1 MSINRLKY
9 YITNETNP
17 YMNLAVEEYLLHNV
31 TNDECIMYLW
41 QNEKTV
47 VIGRNQNP
55 WKECRIK
62 ELNEAGGRLVR
73 RLSGGGAV
81 YHDMGNLNFTFLL
94 TKDNYNVDKQ
104 LEIIIKAINDLGI
117 HAVKSGRNDIAVE
130 GRKFSGN
137 AFYSVGNQCY
147 HHGTVLVD
155 ADISSLSKYLNVSKT
170 KLKSKGVSSVV
181 SRVANLMEF
190 RQDITVEMLKDRLI
204 TAFGEAY
211 NLEPTKMDMAL
222 LPHEKIKHI
231 SEKFSSWDWNY
242 GRKIEFSDSFE
253 GRFDWGDIELQL
265 IVEGGIIKDCRA
277 YSDSLDTELFGEL
290 PKYLKRSIFTA
301 EAMEEALRNIK
312 TKNYKKQIIEDIVSL
327 IHEGF

>member
-94 TKDNYNVDKQ
+94 TKDNYT
-104 LEIIIKAINDLGI
+104 
-117 HAVKSGRNDIAVE
+117 S
-130 GRKFSGN
+130 
-137 AFYSVGNQCY
+137 
-147 HHGTVLVD
+147 
-155 ADISSLSKYLNVSKT
+155 ISSW
-170 KLKSKGVSSVV
+170 
-181 SRVANLMEF
+181 R
-190 RQDITVEMLKDRLI
+190 
-204 TAFGEAY
+204 
-211 NLEPTKMDMAL
+211 
-222 LPHEKIKHI
+222 
-231 SEKFSSWDWNY
+231 
-242 GRKIEFSDSFE
+242 
-253 GRFDWGDIELQL
+253 
-265 IVEGGIIKDCRA
+265 
-277 YSDSLDTELFGEL
+277 
-290 PKYLKRSIFTA
+290 
-301 EAMEEALRNIK
+301 
-312 TKNYKKQIIEDIVSL
+312 
-327 IHEGF
+327 